1 MVADDDDSLSPE
13 LHTVVRPE
21 FSRPALQVLVYARCV
36 DLEEIAEDWD
46 ASGVREVLD
55 PSHPPAGPQLI
66 SKARCSG
73 LDDDLL
79 DVSLKSMEP
88 ISAFRLPLT

>member
-46 ASGVREVLD
+46 ASGCGRSSIRRI
-55 PSHPPAGPQLI
+55 P
-66 SKARCSG
+66 
-73 LDDDLL
+73 LL
-79 DVSLKSMEP
+79 G
-88 ISAFRLPLT
+88 RN